1 MTPSLDLDVRADL
14 HELIDR
20 IQNPS
25 FLHALR
31 ALLVTQQTEE
41 PEMRPLSDA
50 AKEAITEGIRQ
61 LDAGEGIPHEQ
72 VMAEMRQK
80 YSFQR

>member
-1 MTPSLDLDVRADL
+1 MNPSLDVRADL

-25 FLHALR
+25 FLLALR
-31 ALLVTQQTEE
+31 ALLVTQQTVE
-41 PEMRPLSDA
+41 PEMQPLSEA
-50 AKEAITEGIRQ
+50 AQAAIEEGIRQ

-72 VMAEMRQK
+72 VMADIPQK

>member
-1 MTPSLDLDVRADL
+1 MNPSLDVRADL

-31 ALLVTQQTEE
+31 ALLVTQQ
-41 PEMRPLSDA
+41 SDA
-50 AKEAITEGIRQ
+50 PETMQLSEVEKADIAEGLRQ
-61 LDAGEGIPHEQ
+61 LDAGQRIPHEE
-72 VMAEMRQK
+72 VMAHMRKK
-80 YSFQR
+80 YSF